1 MIAAES
7 VAGSNRIL
15 WRYNP
20 ANKLHVWTLDAS
32 WKWQSSTSLIEP
44 NSKAGFAL
52 ESEFVL
58 DCNNDSIIGSPYT
71 TLEERGNASL
81 LRHSSDNAFVQSG
94 SSMQAVSSP
103 HGAAVGTPTSQWQ
116 MLAAEAVAGINK
128 ILWRYNPTKQL
139 HVWNLDASWKWQSSS
154 PLIDPRSAEGL
165 GLQTSFGVDSTL
177 PFG

>member
-20 ANKLHVWTLDAS
+20 TNKLHVWTLDAS

-52 ESEFVL
+52 ESEFEL

-71 TLEERGNASL
+71 TLEERGNSSL
-81 LRHSSDNAFVQSG
+81 LRHISGNAFVQSG
-94 SSMQAVSSP
+94 SSIQAVSSP

-116 MLAAEAVAGINK
+116 ILAAESVGGINK
-128 ILWRYNPTKQL
+128 ILWRYNPNKQL
-139 HVWNLDASWKWQSSS
+139 HFWNLDDSWKWQSSS